1 MKKRRPM
8 SRVELIL
15 QTSSAENAAAAL
27 AMVLSCYQGTVPA
40 RELLERPIASAA
52 DLVTEARKRGIYAQG
67 YRMTPEELAQ
77 APMPLIAHWKFHA
90 FVVVTGVHN
99 GRVYLY
105 SPENGRQVLTRRKF
119 AEGFTGVAIC
129 FAGEKEAEALQRPQ
143 SLRRR
148 MGGAAGPAL
157 LASAQLWSVTLSLA
171 LAVLARNIATQLA
184 SPQTG
189 SGRAICLGLLAVL
202 ALRGAAAGVQG
213 MVLRRYRCRRKKQAC
228 EQFQQF
234 LHGATSTFFEKTSR
248 YRLDVAARA
257 CKAVP
262 AAETQSMACRLQLTG
277 SIACLA
283 VVAVQNWTAG
293 LAAAAVAA
301 GFAAICYSGREQVY
315 SDLQMSDRAQFLAAE
330 EAATDL
336 EAAEEQRLGGQTSAR
351 FQQWVSLAGAV
362 EQPNAV
368 SRQRWIWW
376 AAAGVQLLAVL
387 LICLAEMAAGRA
399 GMADLAGCMAL
410 TIGCALSMGAYPRL
424 LEQQARIRWMNETT
438 ALVLGREEEAAAPA
452 DVPAKTSSLTLQN
465 VSLQQ
470 ADGDSVVA
478 RGITVTVRRG
488 EILVAAAEEP
498 VRRVLAPV
506 AAGLERPRQGQV
518 YLGHTELTDLGERE
532 RCQAVTL
539 LGGGLPMPHGTVRQN
554 IAAGFPDITDYA
566 VVEAASDAL
575 LHPSILRRHEGYDT
589 PAATLSAGEQVLLE
603 VACAFA
609 RGTPFLI
616 VDGLTDQLDPETEQ
630 QLFHALRRR
639 GVGTVILTEDPDR
652 MRRGDLACRIEH
664 GQVTLLER
672 SALIDEEVVSR
683 A

>member
-15 QTSSAENAAAAL
+15 QTSPTENAAAAL

-77 APMPLIAHWKFHA
+77 APMPLIAHWNFHA
-90 FVVVTGVHN
+90 FVVVTGVRH

-105 SPENGRQVLTRRKF
+105 SPENGRQVLTRRAF
-119 AEGFTGVAIC
+119 AEGFTGVAVC
-129 FAGEKEAEALQRPQ
+129 FTGERESETPRRPKSQ
-143 SLRRR
+143 GRR

-157 LASAQLWSVTLSLA
+157 LAAAQLWSITLCLA
-171 LAVLARNIATQLA
+171 LAVLTRGIATQLS

-202 ALRGAAAGVQG
+202 ALQGAAAGVQG
-213 MVLRRYRCRRKKQAC
+213 IVLRRYRRRREEQEC
-228 EQFQQF
+228 GQFQQF
-234 LHGATSTFFEKTSR
+234 LQGETSTFFEKTSR

-262 AAETQSMACRLQLTG
+262 AAEAQSMACRLQLAG
-277 SIACLA
+277 GIACLA
-283 VVAVQNWTAG
+283 VVAMQNWTAG
-293 LAAAAVAA
+293 LAAAVVAA
-301 GFAAICYSGREQVY
+301 VLAAVCHGGREQVY
-315 SDLQMSDRAQFLAAE
+315 SDLQLADRARFLAAE
-330 EAATDL
+330 EAAEDL

-362 EQPNAV
+362 ERPSAI
-368 SRQRWIWW
+368 SHQRWLWW
-376 AAAGVQLLAVL
+376 VAAGVQLLAVL
-387 LICLAEMAAGRA
+387 LLCLAEMTAGRA

-410 TIGCALSMGAYPRL
+410 TIGSALSMGAFPRL
-424 LEQQARIRWMNETT
+424 LEQQARIRWMNEMT
-438 ALVLGREEEAAAPA
+438 ALVRGRDEEAAA
-452 DVPAKTSSLTLQN
+452 DVPITANSLTLQN
-465 VSLQQ
+465 ISLQQ
-470 ADGDSVVA
+470 ADGDAVVA

-488 EILVAAAEEP
+488 EILMIAAEEV
-498 VRRVLAPV
+498 VRRVLGPV
-506 AAGLERPRQGQV
+506 AAGLERPRQGQI
-518 YLGHTELTDLGERE
+518 YLGATELTALGERK
-532 RCQAVTL
+532 RCQMVTL
-539 LGGGLPMPHGTVRQN
+539 LGGGLPMPQGTVRQN
-554 IAAGFPDITDYA
+554 IAAGRTDITDYA

-575 LHPSILRRHEGYDT
+575 LHPSILRRRQGYDT

-609 RGTPFLI
+609 RGAPVLI
-616 VDGLTDQLDPETEQ
+616 ADGLTERLDPETEQ
-630 QLFHALRRR
+630 QLFRALRRR
-639 GVGTVILTEDPDR
+639 GVGTVVLTEDPAR
-652 MRRGDLACRIEH
+652 LRLGDLACRVEH

-672 SALIDEEVVSR
+672 SAWIDGEVVSR